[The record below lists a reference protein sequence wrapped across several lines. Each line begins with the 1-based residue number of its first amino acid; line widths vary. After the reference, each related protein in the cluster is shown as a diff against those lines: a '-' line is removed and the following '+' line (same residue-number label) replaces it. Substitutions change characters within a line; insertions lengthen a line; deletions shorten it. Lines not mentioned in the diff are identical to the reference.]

1 MDKLYI
7 TLLIVVI
14 LFMVLLIVYY
24 LYPVVDSFSDTT
36 TKIMENVPDV
46 PTIKLIEKNSPKSIF
61 QKIMSESNTKKIPFE
76 INTSVFNYS
85 VVVPNYENYNFAGK
99 GLAIAAS
106 GDRYRYVTGLFTNL
120 YVIRKYHKS
129 NIPIEIF
136 YVGESE
142 KFTPEIEKLIL
153 SLGNIKIIN
162 ILDRITTNLSEIEL
176 KGYQTKPLAAVCSSF
191 EEVVVMDADALC
203 FVDPHYLFFAEGY
216 IENNMV
222 LFKDYVDCLSFVS
235 KDFMETIGIGTKKY
249 CDYTHNYEIDSSC
262 VILNKKIYWDALF
275 TICVINIKSDS
286 YHKSKNVLGDKDT
299 WLIGSMFLGL
309 SPFITRPAPYVFID
323 NNDKVV
329 VGHLQ
334 SSNFVDGDET
344 KEIFTH
350 YNNQKIIIGEAN
362 IEGFTYNEVKNP
374 TNGELNYD
382 GYNIPDRILE
392 CFKVGKEAS
401 KILEP
406 LIPMKLKM
414 GVKSVNGVSK
424 GLIP

>member
-1 MDKLYI
+1 MYCI
-7 TLLIVVI
+7 
-14 LFMVLLIVYY
+14 
-24 LYPVVDSFSDTT
+24 YPSVDNFNDVT
-36 TKIMENVPDV
+36 TKIMENIPDV
-46 PTIKLIEKNSPKSIF
+46 PTIKLIEKNNSKTIF
-61 QKIMSESNTKKIPFE
+61 QKIMSEINTKKIPIE
-76 INTSVFNYS
+76 INTSDLNYS
-85 VVVPNYENYNFAGK
+85 IVVPSYENYNFAGK

-106 GDRYRYVTGLFTNL
+106 GNRYRYVTGLFTNL

-136 YVGESE
+136 YVGETE
-142 KFTPEIEKLIL
+142 KFTPEIENLIL
-153 SLGNIKIIN
+153 ALGNIKIIN

-176 KGYQTKPLAAVCSSF
+176 RGYQTKPLAAVCSSF
-191 EEVVVMDADALC
+191 EEVIVMDADALS
-203 FVDPHYLFFAEGY
+203 FVDPHYLFSAEGY
-216 IENNMV
+216 NEHNMV

-323 NNDKVV
+323 KLDKVV

-334 SSNFVDGDET
+334 SSNFVDGTET

-362 IEGFTYNEVKNP
+362 MDGFTYGEVKNP
-374 TNGELNYD
+374 TNGEVNYD
-382 GYNIPDRILE
+382 GHDIPVRILE
-392 CFKVGKEAS
+392 CFKVGKDAS
-401 KILEP
+401 RILEP
-406 LIPMKLKM
+406 FIPEKLKI
-414 GVKSVNGVSK
+414 GVKSVDGVSK